1 MSNRHLFSSL
11 EGLVPKALRGIV
23 ASNPRLNLDEANRV
37 VFDPASPRS
46 TVSIISGGGSGH
58 EPAWAGY
65 VGSNMLAA
73 SVAGDVFASPS
84 TKQILAAV
92 DAVPSDKGTLLV
104 ITNYTGDC
112 LHFGLAAEKTKA
124 KGRACRMLICGD
136 DVSIGK
142 KSGSL
147 VGRRGLAGQIGV
159 LKILGAAA
167 AQGASLD
174 ALYDLGTAVNSQ
186 IVSIAATLDHCHVPG
201 RTEHGALDA
210 DEIEIGTGPHNEPGY
225 RKLSPAPTAQE
236 LVRQVLKYC
245 LDETDPER
253 GYVHFQP
260 GDETALLVSNFGGMS
275 NLELGG
281 LVDELLTQLH
291 TDWHIE
297 PVRVYAGCLETSL
310 NAPAFSVS
318 VINLSGVAAAN
329 ANASSSAYSLEQ
341 IKEFLDLRTD
351 TAWEAVAG
359 CQKTSSS
366 PGERRRPRADQ
377 IVRPLPSEGKK
388 VVLNDDDDGNTHD
401 TRDLRVD
408 PALLEA
414 MLREACAALVREEP
428 DLTRWDTAMGD
439 GDCGLT
445 LKTGADAL
453 RDAVDRRRVAARG
466 SVVEVLAE
474 VEDILESRMGGT
486 LGGILGIFFVALRTA
501 VEANCSRTAAAAQ
514 GGGGGGGGRAGSSLL
529 LSVWA
534 KSLATALQHLAQYTP
549 AKVGDRTVMDT
560 LIPFAEA
567 MRATQSFDDAVAA
580 AVRGAEATKTM
591 KPRLGRATY
600 VGTGVESNKEL
611 PPDPGAWGAMVVIRA
626 LQTAMQGS
634 APSTR
639 TTRVDSK
646 FGLREEDLG
655 DLKGIASV

>member
-1 MSNRHLFSSL
+1 MSDRHLFSSL

-23 ASNPRLNLDEANRV
+23 ASNPRLNLDETNRV
-37 VFDPASPRS
+37 VFDPESPRS

-58 EPAWAGY
+58 EPAWSGY
-65 VGSNMLAA
+65 VGKNMLAA

-84 TKQILAAV
+84 TKQILAGV

-124 KGRACRMLICGD
+124 KGKACRMLICGD

-142 KSGSL
+142 KGGSL

-174 ALYDLGTAVNSQ
+174 ELFDLGTAVNGQ

-201 RTEHGALDA
+201 RTEHGALN
-210 DEIEIGTGPHNEPGY
+210 EGVIEIGTGPHNEPGY
-225 RKLSPAPTAQE
+225 RKLSPAPSAE
-236 LVRQVLKYC
+236 GLVKQILTYC

-253 GYVHFQP
+253 GYVKFNP

-281 LVDELLTQLH
+281 LVDELLQQLLA
-291 TDWHIE
+291 DWNVE

-318 VINLSGVAAAN
+318 VINISGIARN
-329 ANASSSAYSLEQ
+329 SSYSAEQ
-341 IKEFLDLRTD
+341 IKEFFDVRTD

-359 CQKTSSS
+359 AQNYTQ
-366 PGERRRPRADQ
+366 RRKRAEQ
-377 IVRPLPSEGKK
+377 FVQPPPEEKK
-388 VVLNDDDDGNTHD
+388 VVDSSK
-401 TRDLRVD
+401 DLKID
-408 PALLEA
+408 PTLLEK
-414 MLREACAALVREEP
+414 MLRGACEALIAAEP
-428 DLTRWDTAMGD
+428 DLTKWDTVMGD

-445 LKTGADAL
+445 LETGAKAL
-453 RDAVDRRRVAARG
+453 LEAIDSKQITSNG
-466 SVVEVLAE
+466 SVVEVLLE
-474 VEDILESRMGGT
+474 LEDIVESKMGGT
-486 LGGILGIFFVALRTA
+486 LGGILGIFFVSLRTA
-501 VEANCSRTAAAAQ
+501 VTENSGLASTK
-514 GGGGGGGGRAGSSLL
+514 GPV
-529 LSVWA
+529 SVWS
-534 KSLATALQHLAQYTP
+534 KSLAYALQHLEQYTP

-567 MRATQSFDDAVAA
+567 MQAKQSFQEGVAA
-580 AVRGAEATKTM
+580 AVQGSEATKTL

-600 VGTGVESNKEL
+600 VGAGAEGKEL
-611 PPDPGAWGAMVVIRA
+611 PPDPGAWGAMVAIRG
-626 LQTAMQGS
+626 LQTAM
-634 APSTR
+634 
-639 TTRVDSK
+639 
-646 FGLREEDLG
+646 
-655 DLKGIASV
+655 